1 MPELIGSFH
10 LPVRSKKR
18 TLLVLLLCLC
28 KSFKEQLLNANAK
41 FIAKASAKVY
51 QNIIRSKLFRSFFR
65 KKLFFLFFPL
75 TYGRRAVII
84 SLFPAIP
91 IANT

>member
-1 MPELIGSFH
+1 LSLLSRMNIHSLKSKSKHLSESWPCRTQKETAKPELIGSFH

-41 FIAKASAKVY
+41 FIAKASAKV
-51 QNIIRSKLFRSFFR
+51 
-65 KKLFFLFFPL
+65 
-75 TYGRRAVII
+75 
-84 SLFPAIP
+84 
-91 IANT
+91 